1 MIIGHLTTEITSCV
15 QNISYELKRSFN
27 YGICGLNKER
37 RKTLKTERKK
47 ERKTHKSF
55 LRQCFIENNDD

>member
-15 QNISYELKRSFN
+15 QNISYELNRNFN
-27 YGICGLNKER
+27 YGICGLNKES

-47 ERKTHKSF
+47 KTHKSF